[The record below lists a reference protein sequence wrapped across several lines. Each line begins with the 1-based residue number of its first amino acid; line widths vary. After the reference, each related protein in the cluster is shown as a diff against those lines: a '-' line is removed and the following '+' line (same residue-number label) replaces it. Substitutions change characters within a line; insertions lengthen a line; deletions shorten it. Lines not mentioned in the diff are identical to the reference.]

1 MSGRHTL
8 SGLKHLAQQAED
20 AMQLLEQAVRAWQYH
35 DTLASKVRQLEE
47 SLQEVQESIQTL
59 MKTRVSELASNQS
72 STPTREA
79 IIDFAPMGMQLE
91 RSVHDIAGMEQILRQ
106 Q

>member
-1 MSGRHTL
+1 MKQRNQSEPDKRREMPQSTV
-8 SGLKHLAQQAED
+8 AE
-20 AMQLLEQAVRAWQYH
+20 ARI
-35 DTLASKVRQLEE
+35 EE

-59 MKTRVSELASNQS
+59 MKTRVSELAANQG